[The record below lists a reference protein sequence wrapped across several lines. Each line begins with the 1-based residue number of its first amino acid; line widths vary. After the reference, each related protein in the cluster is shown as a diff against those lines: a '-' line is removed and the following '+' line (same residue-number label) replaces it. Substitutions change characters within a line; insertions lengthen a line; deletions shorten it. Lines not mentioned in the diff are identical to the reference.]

1 LGLYDHRAIACRPR
15 KKGWTFLMEA
25 AELRAIS
32 DTLIR
37 IVRPEM
43 TPKQLIKAA
52 RRVHPR
58 ASKKNIVRAAFFL
71 IISHA
76 DEDLGKSRK
85 LWWQRR

>member
-1 LGLYDHRAIACRPR
+1 
-15 KKGWTFLMEA
+15 MEA

-52 RRVHPR
+52 RKVHPH

-76 DEDLGKSRK
+76 DQDVGKSKK

>member
-1 LGLYDHRAIACRPR
+1 
-15 KKGWTFLMEA
+15 MEA

-37 IVRPEM
+37 VVTPEM

-52 RRVHPR
+52 RKVHPH

-76 DEDLGKSRK
+76 DQDVGKSKK

>member
-1 LGLYDHRAIACRPR
+1 
-15 KKGWTFLMEA
+15 MEA

-52 RRVHPR
+52 RKVHPH
-58 ASKKNIVRAAFFL
+58 ASKKNIARAAFFL

-76 DEDLGKSRK
+76 IVFGNRPMTPHMSGL
-85 LWWQRR
+85 RRRSALVGGTEKASAAFGV